1 MNLDEAA
8 LIFVVEYYETF
19 ANDKDKLA
27 LAYAEGARLILYNK
41 DKQVRQVSQ
50 NFQNVVP
57 SGVREIISC
66 NGEIIDSDLY
76 VHVKSTLTLPGS
88 VDTLDECF
96 RCQLTDTS
104 ILILYHSIH
113 VNPIIKD
120 LPPLPPPSIKKAPQQ
135 TKPVKP
141 EPPKKPKTPTI
152 EVSSPQNV
160 DYKKSVVVK
169 NLSFKVP
176 PSNFVP
182 ILETVGHVL
191 KFAQGNGQLVAEFET
206 KEDQKKAVEKIYEEW
221 NGRFPR
227 VFWMNKD
234 FTFNDRKK

>member
-1 MNLDEAA
+1 MNLDETA

-19 ANDKDKLA
+19 ANNKEKLA

-41 DKQVRQVSQ
+41 DKQVRQCTQ

-57 SGVREIISC
+57 SGIREIISC
-66 NGEIIDSDLY
+66 NGEIINSDLFI
-76 VHVKSTLTLPGS
+76 HVLSTLTLPGS

-104 ILILYHSIH
+104 ILIIYHSIH
-113 VNPIIKD
+113 VNPILCE
-120 LPPLPPPSIKKAPQQ
+120 LPHLPPPQPKKVPQQ

-152 EVSSPQNV
+152 EVDSPQKV
-160 DYKKSVVVK
+160 DYKKSVVVR
-169 NLSFKVP
+169 NLSYKVP

-182 ILETVGHVL
+182 ILESVGHVL
-191 KFAQGNGQLVAEFET
+191 KFVQGNGQLVAEFET
-206 KEDQKKAVEKIYEEW
+206 KEDQVKAVEKSYNEW
-221 NGRFPR
+221 NGRIPR
-227 VFWMNKD
+227 VIWMSKD
-234 FTFNDRKK
+234 FNFTERKK